1 MSMQIRKRNE
11 LESPEEMAAFLN
23 ATERSIASRLTQV
36 FRAIRNQRTPEEISE
51 LLLQGQ
57 FATVLDSSQQFA
69 IGLLAEIV
77 SSINDVGQSIA
88 DIISAATGTVFQFN
102 PADVQLAEI
111 ISSTRLEVEN
121 HYNQTQEEASR
132 LAVINAQDDQG
143 FLMWLSLGLTAQ
155 QTVFVLNYRNN
166 LLNNSRRALR
176 AQGRNT
182 GSDNLVRGAINNN
195 RPLTETQIR
204 RLVRAYANNLIQN
217 RIGVIAESEA
227 VGAIHLAAATAYEQ
241 AFVLGILTREQINE
255 IWNTREDL
263 NVRTSHGFMDGQ
275 ERTPGSAFVSG
286 AGALLRFP
294 GDPSAPISETA
305 RCRCLLTRQF
315 V

>member
-1 MSMQIRKRNE
+1 MSMQIKKQNE
-11 LESPEEMAAFLN
+11 LETPEQMAALLE
-23 ATERSIASRLTQV
+23 AAERSIASRLTQV

-57 FATVLDSSQQFA
+57 FNVALDGSQQFA

-77 SSINDVGQSIA
+77 NSINNVGQSIA

-102 PADVQLAEI
+102 PADVQLAEL

-121 HYNQTQEEASR
+121 YYNQNQEEASR

-166 LLNNSRRALR
+166 LLNNNRRALR

-182 GSDNLVRGAINNN
+182 GSDNLVRSAINNN

-204 RLVRAYANNLIQN
+204 RLVRAYANNLLQN
-217 RIGVIAESEA
+217 RIALIAESEG
-227 VGAIHLAAATAYEQ
+227 VGAIHLAASIAYEQ
-241 AFVLGILTREQINE
+241 AFVLGILSREEINE
-255 IWNTREDL
+255 IWNTREDGS
-263 NVRTSHGFMDGQ
+263 VRMSHGFMDNQ
-275 ERTPGSAFVSG
+275 ERTPGAAFISG

-294 GDPSAPISETA
+294 GDPSAPASETA
-305 RCRCLLTRQF
+305 RCRCLVTRQF
-315 V
+315 I